1 MASRMTGSI
10 PRILFTS
17 LSGKVALYQAVLRQS
32 RLFHPKSKVLGVD
45 CNPQCPAANEVELF
59 RTVPPLD
66 SISDDNLLD
75 DLQKMRITHIL
86 PSRDGELHYWS
97 SRQSLLQKNG
107 YHLLCSQADA
117 IGLCEDK
124 VLLSQLKMPPS
135 LNVIPCFSNTDQ
147 SFRGNWVVKERRDSS
162 SRVIKVRVS
171 ATDADKLAS
180 QFVDPIFQPFIIG
193 REFTAESWLDRT
205 STCRAVVL
213 RWREKVINGE
223 SHKTTIFRNPQWEEI
238 VRQLLDSIEG
248 LHGHCL
254 VQVIVD
260 QNQQL
265 HLVEINP
272 RLGGASPL
280 SLSAGL
286 NSILWSLQETNSP
299 TEVTPDFNPR
309 IGASL
314 TKIDG
319 CVFISNP

>member
-1 MASRMTGSI
+1 MTSRIRGST

-32 RLFHPKSKVLGVD
+32 RLFHHKSKVLGVD
-45 CNPQCPAANEVELF
+45 CNPQCPAANQVDLF

-75 DLQKMRITHIL
+75 DLQKMGITHIL

-97 SRQSLLQKNG
+97 SRQPLLQQNG

-135 LNVIPCFSNTDQ
+135 LNAIPCFSSTDQ
-147 SFRGNWVVKERRDSS
+147 AFQGNWVVKERRDSA
-162 SRVIKVRVS
+162 SRAIKVRVT
-171 ATDADKLAS
+171 ATDAENLAS
-180 QFVDPIFQPFIIG
+180 QFIEPIFQPFIVG
-193 REFTAESWLDRT
+193 REFTAESWLDRS

-213 RWREKVINGE
+213 RWREKVVNGE
-223 SHKTTIFRNPQWEEI
+223 SHKTTIFQNPLWEEVI
-238 VRQLLDSIEG
+238 RQLLDSIDG

-254 VQVIVD
+254 VQVIVGQD
-260 QNQQL
+260 QQL

-299 TEVTPDFNPR
+299 TEVATDFNPR
-309 IGASL
+309 IGATL
-314 TKIDG
+314 TKIEG
-319 CVFISNP
+319 SVFISNP